1 MVEKNSVPSSSP
13 FRGSVQVLQCSA
25 IPVSESLS
33 KALGAYFYLGKFS
46 SGKFFINNTLTLW
59 QFWIHFVTCDVFL
72 LYSPLEGG
80 TVTENALKMLSTVVK
95 NALKLQIFSPAAPI
109 GTAGKYF

>member
-46 SGKFFINNTLTLW
+46 SGKFFINNTLTRGW
-59 QFWIHFVTCDVFL
+59 RIRIRKNF
-72 LYSPLEGG
+72 SKSA
-80 TVTENALKMLSTVVK
+80 NARGFAHRAHKCHYL
-95 NALKLQIFSPAAPI
+95 LKLYFELIFGA
-109 GTAGKYF
+109 